1 MLRETDIRIGVPL
14 FDEFGD
20 IAAEVKFPD
29 LAAHIFFSETGVPIP
44 QRAQSEFLGTQ
55 QGRAVYLLFDEAH
68 AQRPREDSGKVLTPD
83 RLAGLPSAPKG
94 FEGIRVVCRR
104 WHRIRRSAEGGARG
118 GQANPLSSRGGLRHG
133 RGELR
138 AFVQHG

>member
-1 MLRETDIRIGVPL
+1 MNVGILPP
-14 FDEFGD
+14 
-20 IAAEVKFPD
+20 KSNFPIS
-29 LAAHIFFSETGVPIP
+29 LPIFSFRKPACRFRSD
-44 QRAQSEFLGTQ
+44 RNRSSWARQ

-94 FEGIRVVCRR
+94 FEDIRVVCRR